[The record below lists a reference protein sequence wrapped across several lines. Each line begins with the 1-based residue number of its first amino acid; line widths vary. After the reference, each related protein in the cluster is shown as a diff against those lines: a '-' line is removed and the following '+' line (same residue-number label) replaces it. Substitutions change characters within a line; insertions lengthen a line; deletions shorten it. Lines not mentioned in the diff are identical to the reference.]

1 MIIKLLT
8 QNKRVF
14 CKGMSTLNYD
24 SLQSNFKT
32 IVPALSAGKHK
43 GSAGRIGVIG
53 GSEEYTG
60 APYFSGISALK
71 LGADLVHVFCHS
83 KAATVIKSYSPD
95 LIVHPLLD
103 KENAVDQITLWLNR
117 LHCLV
122 VGPGL
127 GREENTLRTVTELIV
142 KCKELNMPLIID
154 ADGLFLIAKNPK
166 IIKNHSNVI
175 LTPNVMEYRNL
186 FSENPNIYENTD
198 IIVLEKGANDKV
210 HINGQVVEFPEGGS
224 NRRCGGQGDIL
235 SGCLATFYSWALE
248 AKVSNPGPI
257 SCAAASLLTK
267 TCNKLAFEK
276 HGRSML
282 ASDMI
287 PEIHNVFVKFF
298 EK

>member
-1 MIIKLLT
+1 MFLFYFL
-8 QNKRVF
+8 
-14 CKGMSTLNYD
+14 
-24 SLQSNFKT
+24 
-32 IVPALSAGKHK
+32 
-43 GSAGRIGVIG
+43 G

-60 APYFSGISALK
+60 APYFSGISALR

-103 KENAVDQITLWLNR
+103 KENAVAEIAPWLNR

-122 VGPGL
+122 IGPGL
-127 GREENTLRTVTELIV
+127 GRDKNTLNTVTELIQT
-142 KCKELNMPLIID
+142 CKALNMPLVID
-154 ADGLFLIAKNPK
+154 ADGLFLITQNPK
-166 IIKNHSNVI
+166 IIEEHKNVI

-186 FSENPNIYENTD
+186 FAENGNLYDQSD
-198 IIVLEKGANDKV
+198 IVVLEKGANDKV
-210 HINGQVVEFPEGGS
+210 HIKKTRDVIELPEGGS

-248 AKVSNPGPI
+248 GNVPNPGPV
-257 SCAAASLLTK
+257 SCAAAGLLTK
-267 TCNKLAFEK
+267 KCNELAFEK

-287 PEIHNVFVKFF
+287 HEIHNVFEQVF